1 MMRPFVYVEELGEQ
15 FYVVLGTVVRER
27 QIDCLRGC
35 QPSTIFGQRRACALS
50 EYYLLPEFVGKN

>member
-1 MMRPFVYVEELGEQ
+1 MMSPLVKLEEGEPFNVMLR
-15 FYVVLGTVVRER
+15 TVVRVW